1 MAGSNFID
9 YVKIVCRSGKGGAG
23 SAHFHRA
30 KYVPKGGPDGGNG
43 GRGGHIILRGNRNLW
58 TLLHLKYQ
66 RHVFATNGQ
75 AGGECRSSGKD
86 GEDRIIEVPCGT
98 AVYDADDGKFLCE
111 VTVDGQEIKLLRGG
125 RGGLGNWNFKSPT
138 NQAPRYAQPGEPSIE
153 KTVILEL
160 KLLADVGLVGFPNA
174 GKSTLLSS
182 ISAAKPKIADY
193 PFTTLEPNLGIVSY
207 RDSRSFVM
215 ADIPG
220 IIEGASEGKGLGLR
234 FLRHIE
240 RNAVLLFMIP
250 ADTEG
255 IRREYEILLSELEK
269 FNPDLADKGKVLAV
283 TKCDMLDDELI
294 DEIRR
299 TDLPE
304 GIPTVFISSVTGLG
318 LTELKDLLWRTINDE
333 DNRIPSRITH
343 RDLDVR
349 HRVAEE
355 DEFIIEQDD
364 SGDAD
369 ETWDV
374 EWPEE
379 YWEDDFKEE

>member
-86 GEDRIIEVPCGT
+86 GADRIIEVPCGT

-111 VTVDGQEIKLLRGG
+111 VTDDGQEIKLLRGG